1 MERQTVLFPTFR
13 LRRRQIHE
21 REMAGIDVL
30 CSNKTGTLSKNQLT
44 LGDPVLFG
52 AGDAQECILAGA
64 LASKAEDKDAI
75 DLTVIGGLQDDSAMN
90 RYEQV
95 SFTPFDPIS
104 KRTEATVRDREGRT
118 IRCTKGAP
126 QVILSLAE
134 VDGTTRQRAEQI
146 VSDMAAKGYRTLGVA
161 RAEGDGQWQYLGI
174 LPMYDPPRD
183 DSAETIAQARAHGID
198 VKMVTGDNLAIGRE
212 ISSQL
217 GMGVHL
223 QPASQPFVEGSDPS
237 RLTDEQARR
246 VEKADGFAEV
256 FPSTSMRSSRRCRSE
271 ATWWP

>member
-1 MERQTVLFPTFR
+1 M
-13 LRRRQIHE
+13 
-21 REMAGIDVL
+21 
-30 CSNKTGTLSKNQLT
+30 
-44 LGDPVLFG
+44 
-52 AGDAQECILAGA
+52 
-64 LASKAEDKDAI
+64 
-75 DLTVIGGLQDDSAMN
+75 
-90 RYEQV
+90 
-95 SFTPFDPIS
+95 
-104 KRTEATVRDREGRT
+104 
-118 IRCTKGAP
+118 
-126 QVILSLAE
+126 
-134 VDGTTRQRAEQI
+134 DGTTRQRAEQI